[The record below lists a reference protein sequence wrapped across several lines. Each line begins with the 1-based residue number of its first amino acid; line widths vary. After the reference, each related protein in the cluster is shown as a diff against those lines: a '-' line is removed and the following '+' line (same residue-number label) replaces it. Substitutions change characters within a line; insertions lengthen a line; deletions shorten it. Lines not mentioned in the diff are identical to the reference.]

1 MMRDRKGKL
10 LSLFP
15 AAGISQFRPRQS
27 LVEGNLKASEIA
39 WLGRL
44 SWERH
49 DAMRLG
55 LSQQNQKKV

>member
-1 MMRDRKGKL
+1 MRDRKGKL

-27 LVEGNLKASEIA
+27 LVGNLKASEIA